1 MGALQFAGSRDAAI
15 ETAVKAF
22 AHCGFLFFWND
33 EQILDLDQ
41 RLIVLKANGAL
52 FGRSL
57 PFTFKGGRNVRV
69 YQ

>member
-1 MGALQFAGSRDAAI
+1 MGSLRFAGPRDATI
-15 ETAVKAF
+15 ETAVKVF
-22 AHCGFLFFWND
+22 VHGGFLFFWND

-41 RLIVLKANGAL
+41 RLIVLKANEAL

-57 PFTFKGGRNVRV
+57 PFKGGRNVRL